1 MDLVDPRTPLHP
13 AVSAT
18 RLAVRR
24 ALQVAGQGSRDAEGA
39 DGADT
44 GAGAGPAQD
53 RAAACDLPLV
63 LVALSG
69 GADSLALA
77 AALAFEAPKAKW
89 RAGAVLIDHGL
100 QDQSAAVAETA
111 AAQATAL
118 GLSPVLVRRVVVEAG
133 EEGPESA
140 ARDARY
146 RALEDAASEVGATAL
161 LTAHTRDDQAE
172 QVLLGLARGSGSRS
186 LAGIPPR
193 RGIIYR
199 PFLNVSRLETEA
211 ACDAQSLP
219 FWQDPHNS
227 DPRYTR
233 VRVRQRILPLLETEL
248 GPGIAAALARTAE
261 QLRED
266 AEAFDTMI
274 DEQIE
279 EIVEP
284 AEAGISVSVAA
295 LQANPAALRHRVIR
309 RVAEAEFGSDLS
321 REHTLGIAALVTDWR
336 GQGPIFV
343 PGIRVTRSQGKIV
356 FTRQVGSPRDSQS
369 EA

>member
-1 MDLVDPRTPLHP
+1 MGHVDPRTPLHP
-13 AVSAT
+13 AVAAT
-18 RLAVRR
+18 RLAVRSVLSAESTASR
-24 ALQVAGQGSRDAEGA
+24 PASGVAVDR
-39 DGADT
+39 
-44 GAGAGPAQD
+44 GPLA
-53 RAAACDLPLV
+53 

-77 AALAFEAPKAKW
+77 AALAFEAPRLQW
-89 RAGAVLIDHGL
+89 RGGAVIVDHGL
-100 QDQSAAVAETA
+100 QQQSAAVAAEA
-111 AAQATAL
+111 AEQAKAL
-118 GLSPVLVRRVVVEAG
+118 GLSPVTVHRVEVAVDSA
-133 EEGPESA
+133 GPEAA
-140 ARDARY
+140 AREARY
-146 RALEDAASEVGATAL
+146 LALEQAVRASGAGIV

-172 QVLLGLARGSGSRS
+172 QVLLGIARGSGTRS

-193 RGIIYR
+193 RGVIRR
-199 PFLNVSRLETEA
+199 PFLQVSRQETEA
-211 ACDAQSLP
+211 ACEAQALNA
-219 FWQDPHNS
+219 WQDPHNV

-233 VRVRQRILPLLETEL
+233 VRVRNRILPLLEAEL

-266 AEAFDTMI
+266 AQAFDTMI

-284 AEAGISVSVAA
+284 AEAGIAISVAA
-295 LQANPAALRHRVIR
+295 LQANPAALRHRLIR

-343 PGIRVTRSQGKIV
+343 PGIRATRAGGLIV
-356 FTRQVGSPRDSQS
+356 LTRQIGSPRSAQS
-369 EA
+369 GE

>member
-1 MDLVDPRTPLHP
+1 MGTANDR
-13 AVSAT
+13 VSAHDQP
-18 RLAVRR
+18 LA
-24 ALQVAGQGSRDAEGA
+24 
-39 DGADT
+39 
-44 GAGAGPAQD
+44 
-53 RAAACDLPLV
+53 

-77 AALAFEAPKAKW
+77 AALAFEAPRAHW
-89 RAGAVLIDHGL
+89 RAGAVVIDHGL
-100 QDQSAAVAETA
+100 QDHSAAIAEAA

-118 GLSPVLVRRVVVEAG
+118 GLAPVLVRRVSVEIG
-133 EEGPESA
+133 DEGPESA

-146 RALEDAASEVGATAL
+146 RALDAATQEVGAAAM

-193 RGIIYR
+193 RGKIHR
-199 PFLNVSRLETEA
+199 PFLNVSRQETEA
-211 ACDAQSLP
+211 ACGAQSLH

-248 GPGIAAALARTAE
+248 GPGIAVALARTAE

-284 AEAGISVSVAA
+284 AEAGIAVSVAA

-309 RVAEAEFGSDLS
+309 RVAEAEFGSELS

-343 PGIRVTRSQGKIV
+343 PGIRVTRGGGRII
-356 FTRQVGSPRDSQS
+356 FTRQLGSPRDSRP

>member
-24 ALQVAGQGSRDAEGA
+24 VLQAVGQGSGA
-39 DGADT
+39 DGANAST
-44 GAGAGPAQD
+44 AQV
-53 RAAACDLPLV
+53 RAAVSDLPLV
-63 LVALSG
+63 LVAFSG
-69 GADSLALA
+69 GSDSLALA
-77 AALAFEAPKAKW
+77 AALAFEAPKVKW
-89 RAGAVLIDHGL
+89 RAGAVIIDHGL
-100 QDQSAAVAETA
+100 QDQSATVAKTA
-111 AAQATAL
+111 AAQARAL
-118 GLSPVLVRRVVVEAG
+118 GLSPVLVRRVVVEVG
-133 EEGPESA
+133 GEGPESA

-146 RALEDAASEVGATAL
+146 RALEDAAREVEAVAL

-193 RGIIYR
+193 RGMIYR
-199 PFLNVSRLETEA
+199 PFLNVSRQETEA

-219 FWQDPHNS
+219 FWTDPHNS

-233 VRVRQRILPLLETEL
+233 VRVRQRILPLLEDEL

-284 AEAGISVSVAA
+284 AEAGIAISVAA

-309 RVAEAEFGSDLS
+309 RVAEAEFGSELS

-336 GQGPIFV
+336 GQGPMFV

-356 FTRQVGSPRDSQS
+356 FTRQIGSPRASQS